1 MNFLNA
7 AAEKKKRLKVELAIA
22 QKWEIIEYSKKFPK
36 ATQKSLILKFNNEF
50 KTTIPSSTMSDILKL
65 DNIHNQVFLIVK
77 RKKKKLI
84 V

>member
-7 AAEKKKRLKVELAIA
+7 AAEKKKRLKVELTIA

-50 KTTIPSSTMSDILKL
+50 KTTMSLASAPQSGLKI
-65 DNIHNQVFLIVK
+65 DKK
-77 RKKKKLI
+77 RITVAIKSRYY
-84 V
+84 

>member
-7 AAEKKKRLKVELAIA
+7 AVEKKKRLKVELTIA

-50 KTTIPSSTMSDILKL
+50 KTTIPSSKMSDILKL
-65 DNIHNQVFLIVK
+65 DNIHG
-77 RKKKKLI
+77 
-84 V
+84 

>member
-36 ATQKSLILKFNNEF
+36 AKWFNKRSLENGIQSNN
-50 KTTIPSSTMSDILKL
+50 I
-65 DNIHNQVFLIVK
+65 
-77 RKKKKLI
+77 
-84 V
+84 